1 MGLRP
6 LSWGYPGDA
15 EPSPSPR
22 VWFTTLG
29 APWQARG
36 GKFHDSHK
44 ARGGSQQLL
53 CSGLSGSSPS
63 RCSRPGGQ
71 GREAALSYRHWHG
84 CSPRINPGAPSSPL
98 DKAGVSEAPSELLRR
113 GLQKAGSAVKP
124 TLGRSPSR
132 VGVGHRCFPRCQRG
146 TANPHPTSVLA
157 PCIPPT
163 APGSPAPHPMPLE
176 GTCPLPGSHPSASAA
191 APKEVGLE
199 GLTPPW
205 QHRGTKGSFST
216 HLGSHLSWRAHWP
229 LGSLRALEDRQTD
242 TQTVGR
248 SRPGPSLGSEA

>member
-36 GKFHDSHK
+36 GKFHYSHK

-84 CSPRINPGAPSSPL
+84 CSPRINPGAPSSPRVRQGCL
-98 DKAGVSEAPSELLRR
+98 RLLLSSCGVAFRRLALRSNLRWVAVPAGW
-113 GLQKAGSAVKP
+113 GW
-124 TLGRSPSR
+124 
-132 VGVGHRCFPRCQRG
+132 G
-146 TANPHPTSVLA
+146 TAAFPGAKKRHCQPPPHECLGALHPTHCPRECSSA
-157 PCIPPT
+157 PDAI
-163 APGSPAPHPMPLE
+163 GGHL
-176 GTCPLPGSHPSASAA
+176 PSARV
-191 APKEVGLE
+191 PPFGLCRD
-199 GLTPPW
+199 P
-205 QHRGTKGSFST
+205 
-216 HLGSHLSWRAHWP
+216 
-229 LGSLRALEDRQTD
+229 
-242 TQTVGR
+242 
-248 SRPGPSLGSEA
+248 